1 MDWTE
6 IVHLRS
12 YTRPDRDEAV
22 AAFHQLTLPDQEMG
36 LGDIVLLRDTA
47 LDNDLCIMIHWRG
60 EATRRDKSPL
70 GLQLASAFSEFGQ
83 IHHSMWVQEGRVPRK
98 ARRRTG
104 DEKRKS

>member
-12 YTRPDRDEAV
+12 YSQPDRDEAV

-36 LGDIVLLRDTA
+36 LGDIILLRDIA
-47 LDNDLCIMIHWRG
+47 LDNDLCILIHWHGEVPQRG
-60 EATRRDKSPL
+60 KSPL

-83 IHHSMWVQEGRVPRK
+83 IHHSMWVHEGRVPLK
-98 ARRRTG
+98 ARRTG
-104 DEKRKS
+104 NEEKS